1 MASTD
6 FLLQS
11 STPSKR
17 VQPAMQDKVAN
28 QRSAKPAPAQSFS
41 SVYAQQRST
50 HASQQQAQQ
59 AKQRDAVAEQDQQQ
73 AARHTTSTS
82 VAQPTKDKTV
92 APNKE
97 PVSSERVETESYQ
110 SASDAEV
117 EQTDAVSSQVPTA
130 QTEKPEQNLLDPL
143 LLMAMTVMPTDY
155 AADTNTDLDLDLDL
169 ESEGAVEGLLNAPT
183 VALEPVSTDAI
194 AAYQNELTAL
204 IDEPVIQDFES
215 LQGLAMTE
223 AGSSKITT
231 VTGATN
237 PVSLNG
243 EEELRD
249 VDKLQFKTDA
259 TNTSSN
265 TNVKD
270 DVTNDSGKSVLLGTS
285 SAKSFDAFIEKT
297 HADKNSSEG
306 LAETLKAA
314 PETLLNNKAVT
325 PTDRIRADLQPR
337 AEQLLTAQG
346 VRQVPGAISMQQPG
360 WTQEVTDK
368 VMWMSSQNL
377 RSAEIKLD
385 PAELGRLDI
394 KVDITQDHT
403 QISFSSANAGVRD
416 SLESQMYRLRELFN
430 QQGMQN
436 VDVNVSDQSQRE
448 QSETQAQAAT
458 QGRSGAGTDNA
469 EGSQQHVSSI
479 PEQHDGRLGLVDYY
493 A

>member
-28 QRSAKPAPAQSFS
+28 QRSATPAPAQSFS

-50 HASQQQAQQ
+50 HANQQQAQQ

-73 AARHTTSTS
+73 AARYTTSKS
-82 VAQPTKDKTV
+82 AAQPTKDKTV

-110 SASDAEV
+110 SASDEEV
-117 EQTDAVSSQVPTA
+117 EQTDAVSSQVQTV
-130 QTEKPEQNLLDPL
+130 QTEKPEQDLLDPL

-155 AADTNTDLDLDLDL
+155 ATDVDVDL
-169 ESEGAVEGLLNAPT
+169 ESESELGVEGLLNDSA
-183 VALEPVSTDAI
+183 VGLELVSSDAI
-194 AAYQNELTAL
+194 ASDQDELAAVT
-204 IDEPVIQDFES
+204 DESVIESFES
-215 LQGLAMTE
+215 VQGFSVTE
-223 AGSSKITT
+223 VGNSKVTT
-231 VTGATN
+231 VPSATQQ
-237 PVSLNG
+237 VSLDG
-243 EEELRD
+243 EQEPSD
-249 VDKLQFKTDA
+249 TDKLQFKADA
-259 TNTSSN
+259 PNTSASKSFKEDM
-265 TNVKD
+265 TS
-270 DVTNDSGKSVLLGTS
+270 DSEKSALLGAS
-285 SAKSFDAFIEKT
+285 SAKSFDAFIEKS
-297 HADKNSSEG
+297 HADKNSSEV
-306 LAETLKAA
+306 LPETLKAA

-325 PTDRIRADLQPR
+325 PADTIRADLQSR
-337 AEQLLTAQG
+337 AEPLLTPQS
-346 VRQVPGAISMQQPG
+346 VRQVPGAAISMQQPG

-403 QISFSSANAGVRD
+403 QISFTSANASVRE
-416 SLESQMYRLRELFN
+416 SLESQMYRLREMFN

-436 VDVNVSDQSQRE
+436 VDVNVSDQSSRE
-448 QSETQAQAAT
+448 QSDTQAQAAS
-458 QGRSGAGTDNA
+458 QGRSGTSTDNT
-469 EGSQQHVSSI
+469 EETQQHVTSI
-479 PEQHDGRLGLVDYY
+479 REQHDGRLGLVDYY